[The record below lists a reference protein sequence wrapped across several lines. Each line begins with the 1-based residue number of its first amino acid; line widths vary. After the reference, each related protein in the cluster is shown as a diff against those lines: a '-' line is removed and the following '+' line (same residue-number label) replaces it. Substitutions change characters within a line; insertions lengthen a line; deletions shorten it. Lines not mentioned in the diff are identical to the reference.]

1 MKHFD
6 YKQNLDIILPLLE
19 DLEEQLPLDKEKILK
34 LQKTHNLPN
43 GNMLSKTDII
53 AAYKGLA
60 GSHGLKPFDI
70 DVVRQLRMKPVRTVS
85 GVAPVTVLTKPF
97 PCPGNCI
104 FCPVDVRMPKS
115 YLASEPGAQ
124 RAENNFFDP
133 YLQTYNRIKSLYDM
147 GHPVDKVELIVLG
160 GTWSTYRQDYQVWF
174 IKECFRAMNEF
185 KEENK
190 DDRDRII
197 NKYQQFHQELSEKD
211 YPVLSAD
218 RVKNEQVFSKYQVK
232 GDSPEKSYNQ
242 LVQELFLR
250 PEKEVGLDQY
260 QTASWEELEQEH
272 QTNVENEVRCV
283 GLVLETRP
291 DEINAQEVV
300 KLRRLGCTKVQI
312 GLQSLQD
319 EVLQKNK
326 RGHDV
331 AQSARA
337 MQLLRL
343 AGFKIHAHWMP
354 NLYGS
359 DVEAD
364 KQDYL
369 KLFEDDRFKP
379 DELKIYPCSL
389 LESAELMN
397 YYQQDLWQPY
407 THEQLLEVLSFC
419 LAHTPPYCRLTRVV
433 RDIPSFDIVAGNKKT
448 NFRQIAQQELDK
460 SGRKSD
466 NIRAREIRHHQ
477 FNPDD
482 VYFEI
487 VEYQTSV
494 SQENFLQYVVD
505 VEVDGKM
512 EQKLLGFLRLSLPT
526 KDKHDMFVNSTGL
539 QELKG
544 AAMIREIHVYGQL
557 VGIGQKSKDEAQHLG
572 LGTKLIEKA
581 KQIASQD
588 GYASLAVISAV
599 GTRSYYQKRGFGDES
614 LYQVAKLK

>member
-1 MKHFD
+1 
-6 YKQNLDIILPLLE
+6 
-19 DLEEQLPLDKEKILK
+19 
-34 LQKTHNLPN
+34 
-43 GNMLSKTDII
+43 
-53 AAYKGLA
+53 
-60 GSHGLKPFDI
+60 
-70 DVVRQLRMKPVRTVS
+70 MKPVRTVS

-133 YLQTYNRIKSLYDM
+133 YLQTFNRIQALYDM

-160 GTWSTYRQDYQVWF
+160 GTWSTYREHYQVWF
-174 IKECFRAMNEF
+174 VKECFRAMNEF
-185 KEENK
+185 KQKDK
-190 DDRDRII
+190 DDRDKII
-197 NKYQQFHQELSEKD
+197 NRYQQFQQELSEKN

-218 RVKNEQVFSKYQVK
+218 RDKNEQVFSKYQIK
-232 GDSPEKSYNQ
+232 GDTAEKNYNQ
-242 LVQELFLR
+242 LIQRLFLK

-260 QTASWEELEQEH
+260 QSASWDELEQEH
-272 QTNVENEVRCV
+272 QTNVNNAVRCV

-291 DEINAQEVV
+291 DEIDEQEVV

-319 EVLQKNK
+319 EVLEKNK

-331 AQSARA
+331 AQSAQA
-337 MQLLRL
+337 LELLRL

-407 THEQLLEVLSFC
+407 THDQLLEVLSFC

-477 FNPDD
+477 FNPDE
-482 VYFEI
+482 VYFDV

-494 SQENFLQYVVD
+494 SREMFLQYVVD
-505 VEVDGKM
+505 VEVDGQM
-512 EQKLLGFLRLSLPT
+512 EQKLLGFLRLSLPNQ
-526 KDKHDMFVNSTGL
+526 DQHQQFIDSSGLST
-539 QELKG
+539 LKN

-557 VGIGQKSKDEAQHLG
+557 VGIGQQAEDEAQHLG

-581 KQIASQD
+581 KQITLQD
-588 GYASLAVISAV
+588 GFDHLAVISAV
-599 GTRSYYQKRGFGDES
+599 GTRGYYQKRGFEDQG
-614 LYQVAKLK
+614 LYQVASFK